1 VEREL
6 PPSRPRVTNCVVGR
20 VATLLLLVTAACGS
34 EQTSSQSRGSSRI
47 EAAIEKEFGERVHVP
62 VRVRCVWIPPS
73 CRVTLPDS
81 SQLPLRLGI
90 ERGALSWR
98 LDGALVLAD
107 DIEAYLRDAL
117 VDLGAPQVA
126 RCGARIRSLAAGDR
140 VQCQLQNGGKAFV
153 VVNADG
159 TTAIEI
165 DLDPIAGDARA
176 EAVST
181 ERDQSL
187 LDMSRKLEHA
197 NDDEGE

>member
-1 VEREL
+1 MRRACYEL
-6 PPSRPRVTNCVVGR
+6 CPVGR
-20 VATLLLLVTAACGS
+20 VATLIVLVTAACGS
-34 EQTSSQSRGSSRI
+34 EPGASQPRESSRI
-47 EAAIEKEFGERVHVP
+47 EREIERELLEHLRVP
-62 VRVRCVWIPPS
+62 VLVRCVWIPPS
-73 CRVTLPDS
+73 CRATLPDGEH
-81 SQLPLRLGI
+81 LRIRLRPQGG
-90 ERGALSWR
+90 ELAWH

-159 TTAIEI
+159 TTSIEI
-165 DLDPIAGDARA
+165 LLDPVAGDARS
-176 EAVST
+176 EAVSI

-187 LDMSRKLEHA
+187 LEMSRKLS
-197 NDDEGE
+197 DDGEDGE